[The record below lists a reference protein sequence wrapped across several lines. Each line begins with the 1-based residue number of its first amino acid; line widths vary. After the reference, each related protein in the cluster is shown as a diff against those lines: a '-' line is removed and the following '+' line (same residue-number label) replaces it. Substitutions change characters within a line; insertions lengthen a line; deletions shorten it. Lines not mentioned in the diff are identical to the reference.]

1 VSGAATK
8 GVSSGKVIQAI
19 EALANRTLPKGMQLE
34 WVGVTDAQIRA
45 GNIAAFVFGLC
56 LIFVFL
62 FLAALYESW
71 SMPFMILLVVPLA
84 ILGAVLGLMI
94 RQMPLDV
101 YGQIGLIL
109 LIGLA
114 AKNAILIVEF
124 AKQQQAKGKSIID
137 AIKTAALM
145 RLRPILM
152 TSFAFIFGVIPLVFA
167 QGAGAYSRQSLG
179 TTVMFGMLLA
189 TFLTLVMIPI
199 FYVTIETWRE
209 KRMQKK

>member
-1 VSGAATK
+1 
-8 GVSSGKVIQAI
+8 
-19 EALANRTLPKGMQLE
+19 
-34 WVGVTDAQIRA
+34 
-45 GNIAAFVFGLC
+45 
-56 LIFVFL
+56 
-62 FLAALYESW
+62 
-71 SMPFMILLVVPLA
+71 
-84 ILGAVLGLMI
+84 MI